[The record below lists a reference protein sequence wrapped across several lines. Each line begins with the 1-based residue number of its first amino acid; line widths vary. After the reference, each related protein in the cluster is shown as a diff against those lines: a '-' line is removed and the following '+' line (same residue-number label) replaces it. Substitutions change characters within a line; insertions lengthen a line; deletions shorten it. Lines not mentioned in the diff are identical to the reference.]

1 MREPTFPSWRSQM
14 PDHAIEPDPEYLD
27 TPYLTAAVNICA
39 ALGVFIGIW
48 TAIFL
53 VGDLRHGFAR
63 YWSLVLILV
72 IDVTVNVAV
81 RVARA
86 RRRKELPPEPP
97 SRSARDVQRGPQSR
111 EVG

>member
-1 MREPTFPSWRSQM
+1 M
-14 PDHAIEPDPEYLD
+14 PEHSIEPDPEYLD

-63 YWSLVLILV
+63 SWSLVLILV
-72 IDVTVNVAV
+72 IDIAVNVAV
-81 RVARA
+81 RVARTRK
-86 RRRKELPPEPP
+86 RRGLPPEPP
-97 SRSARDVQRGPQSR
+97 PRSARDAQRGPQSR
-111 EVG
+111 QVG

>member
-1 MREPTFPSWRSQM
+1 M
-14 PDHAIEPDPEYLD
+14 PEHSIEPDPEYLD

-72 IDVTVNVAV
+72 IDIAVNVAV

-86 RRRKELPPEPP
+86 RKRRGLPAEPP
-97 SRSARDVQRGPQSR
+97 PRSARDVQRGPQSR
-111 EVG
+111 QVG